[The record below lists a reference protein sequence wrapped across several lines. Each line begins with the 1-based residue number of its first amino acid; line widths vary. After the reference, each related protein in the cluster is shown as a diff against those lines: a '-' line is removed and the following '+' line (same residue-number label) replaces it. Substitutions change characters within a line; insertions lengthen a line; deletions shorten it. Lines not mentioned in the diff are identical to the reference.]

1 MLRKFMLRRRLDYQI
16 VTLFLGLLLGV
27 QAFSFLL
34 IRHSIDSNARSAL
47 RSELAQGELV
57 FQRLL
62 DQNAEH
68 LLQASR
74 LLAADYGFRAAV
86 ASDDRETLA
95 SALDNHGAR
104 LDAQVALFT
113 DNRFT
118 LKASA
123 GKHGAE
129 VLGHL
134 RRIAGE
140 AAAGRGDPK
149 PAILVLGGVP
159 HQVVMVPVRAPLPIG
174 WVVMG
179 FRLDENLLR
188 DMRKLAAL
196 DVVVLQ
202 KNGEK
207 RWSATM
213 GTLDDADG
221 AAVAAQWSTLPAL
234 PARAR
239 AAAGDA
245 MAAVR
250 VKEADYLGSLMPLN
264 VGPDE
269 SQNVSAVLL
278 RSIDEAVAPYRRLQ
292 VGILA
297 LTAVGVFVFAL
308 GSIVTARRITTPL
321 STLTRLAR
329 RLGSGDFAVAMPP
342 AGDDEIGELAEAFE
356 SMRVAVRERE
366 AEITR
371 LAFVDALTD
380 LPNRVQLARDV
391 RDAAVASL
399 REGGTPCAVLLVDLD
414 RFKHVNDVLGHE
426 TGDRMLRDVS
436 QRLRGLIEGAQDC
449 VARLGADQFALLL
462 HDCTLEGAQAM
473 AARVARSLE
482 TPLTIDDHRID
493 LSAGIGIA
501 LCPEHATDGQTLL
514 RRAEIALAHA
524 KQAQLGAV
532 LFTPDQDVTSA
543 QSLSLLSEL
552 RVAVAESQLRLYL
565 QPKVLLRTA
574 EVVGAEALVRW
585 EHPQRGLVPP
595 MQFIPFAEQTGFIR
609 TLTHWLLVECAR
621 TWREWA
627 DRGLMLEL
635 SLNLSARDL
644 IDQDLPDKVKEV
656 LAVHGVDPRALCLE
670 ITESSIMDD
679 PQRALNTLH
688 RLHDQGLRLAIDD
701 FGTGYSSLAY
711 LKRLPVDELKI
722 DRSFVMNMER
732 DVDDAK
738 IVRSTIDL
746 AHNLG
751 LKVVAEGLET
761 APQWKLLDLLS
772 CDQAQGYW
780 VARPMPKEHFP
791 GWVRQ
796 WQKPPVMDEI
806 RLPSAFADFA

>member
-1 MLRKFMLRRRLDYQI
+1 VFFKLMLRRRLDYQI

-34 IRHSIDSNARSAL
+34 IRHSIDSNARAAL
-47 RSELAQGELV
+47 RGELSQGELV

-62 DQNAEH
+62 DQNADH

-104 LDAQVALFT
+104 LNAQVALFT
-113 DNRFT
+113 DTRFS

-123 GKHGAE
+123 GRYGSE

-134 RRIAGE
+134 RRMAGE

-179 FRLDENLLR
+179 FRLDEGLLH

-202 KNGEK
+202 KNGQK
-207 RWSATM
+207 RWRATM

-221 AAVAAQWSTLPAL
+221 AAVASQWSSLPAA
-234 PARAR
+234 PVRAS
-239 AAAGDA
+239 APVGDT

-250 VKEADYLGSLMPLN
+250 VKDADYLGSLMPLN
-264 VGPDE
+264 AGQD
-269 SQNVSAVLL
+269 QNVSAVLL

-292 VGILA
+292 VGILV

-308 GSIVTARRITTPL
+308 GSIITARRITTPL

-380 LPNRVQLARDV
+380 LPNRVQFAREV
-391 RDAAVASL
+391 RDAATASL
-399 REGGTPCAVLLVDLD
+399 REGAPTCAVLLVDLD

-426 TGDRMLRDVS
+426 TGDHLLLDVS
-436 QRLRGLIEGAQDC
+436 RRLRALLQGPLDC

-462 HDCTLEGAQAM
+462 HGCNLAGAQVM
-473 AARVARSLE
+473 AARIAQALE

-501 LCPEHATDGQTLL
+501 LCPEHATDGTTLL

-552 RVAVAESQLRLYL
+552 RVAVAASQLRLYL

-656 LAVHGVDPRALCLE
+656 LALHGVDPRALCLE

-780 VARPMPKEHFP
+780 VARPMPKEQFP
-791 GWVRQ
+791 AWVRQ

>member
-1 MLRKFMLRRRLDYQI
+1 MLRRRLDYQI

-34 IRHSIDSNARSAL
+34 IRHSIDSNARAAL
-47 RSELAQGELV
+47 RGELSQGELV

-62 DQNAEH
+62 DQNADH

-104 LDAQVALFT
+104 LNAQVALFT
-113 DNRFT
+113 DTRFS

-123 GKHGAE
+123 GRYGSE

-134 RRIAGE
+134 RRMAGE

-179 FRLDENLLR
+179 FRLDEGLLH

-202 KNGEK
+202 KNGQK
-207 RWSATM
+207 RWRATM

-221 AAVAAQWSTLPAL
+221 AAVASQWSSLPAA
-234 PARAR
+234 PVRAS
-239 AAAGDA
+239 APVGDT

-250 VKEADYLGSLMPLN
+250 VKDADYLGSLMPLN
-264 VGPDE
+264 AGQD
-269 SQNVSAVLL
+269 QNVSAVLL

-292 VGILA
+292 VGILV

-308 GSIVTARRITTPL
+308 GSIITARRITTPL

-380 LPNRVQLARDV
+380 LPNRVQFAREV
-391 RDAAVASL
+391 RDAATASL
-399 REGGTPCAVLLVDLD
+399 REGAPTCAVLLVDLD

-426 TGDRMLRDVS
+426 TGDHLLLDVS
-436 QRLRGLIEGAQDC
+436 RRLRALLQGPLDC

-462 HDCTLEGAQAM
+462 HGCNLAGAQVM
-473 AARVARSLE
+473 AARIAQALE

-501 LCPEHATDGQTLL
+501 LCPEHATDGTTLL

-552 RVAVAESQLRLYL
+552 RVAVAASQLRLYL

-656 LAVHGVDPRALCLE
+656 LALHGVDPRALCLE

-780 VARPMPKEHFP
+780 VARPMPKEQFP
-791 GWVRQ
+791 AWVRQ

>member
-1 MLRKFMLRRRLDYQI
+1 MLRRRLDYQI

-34 IRHSIDSNARSAL
+34 IRHSIDSNARAAL
-47 RSELAQGELV
+47 RGELSQGELV

-62 DQNAEH
+62 DQNADH

-104 LDAQVALFT
+104 LNAQVALFT
-113 DNRFT
+113 DTRFS

-123 GKHGAE
+123 GRYGSE

-134 RRIAGE
+134 RRMAGE

-179 FRLDENLLR
+179 FRLDEGLLH

-202 KNGEK
+202 KNGQK
-207 RWSATM
+207 RWRATM

-221 AAVAAQWSTLPAL
+221 AAVASQWSSLPAA
-234 PARAR
+234 PARAS
-239 AAAGDA
+239 APVGDT

-250 VKEADYLGSLMPLN
+250 VKDADYLGSLMPLN
-264 VGPDE
+264 AGQD
-269 SQNVSAVLL
+269 QNVSAVLL

-292 VGILA
+292 VGILV

-308 GSIVTARRITTPL
+308 GSIITARRITTPL

-380 LPNRVQLARDV
+380 LPNRVQFAREV
-391 RDAAVASL
+391 RDAATASL
-399 REGGTPCAVLLVDLD
+399 REGAPTCAVLLVDLD

-426 TGDRMLRDVS
+426 TGDHLLLDVS
-436 QRLRGLIEGAQDC
+436 RRLRALLQGPLDC

-462 HDCTLEGAQAM
+462 HGCNLEGAQVM
-473 AARVARSLE
+473 AARIAQALE

-501 LCPEHATDGQTLL
+501 LCPEHATDGTTLL

-552 RVAVAESQLRLYL
+552 RVAVAASQLRLYL

-644 IDQDLPDKVKEV
+644 IDQDLPEKVKEV
-656 LAVHGVDPRALCLE
+656 LALHGVDPRALCLE

-780 VARPMPKEHFP
+780 VARPMPKEQFP
-791 GWVRQ
+791 AWVRQ

>member
-1 MLRKFMLRRRLDYQI
+1 MLRRRLDYQI

-34 IRHSIDSNARSAL
+34 IRHSIDSNARAAL
-47 RSELAQGELV
+47 RGELSQGELV

-62 DQNAEH
+62 DQNADH

-104 LDAQVALFT
+104 LNAQVALFT
-113 DNRFT
+113 DTRFS

-123 GKHGAE
+123 GRYGSE

-134 RRIAGE
+134 RRMAGE

-179 FRLDENLLR
+179 FRLDEGLLH

-207 RWSATM
+207 RWRATM

-221 AAVAAQWSTLPAL
+221 AAVASQWSSLPAA
-234 PARAR
+234 PARAS
-239 AAAGDA
+239 APVGDT

-250 VKEADYLGSLMPLN
+250 VKDADYLGSLVPLN
-264 VGPDE
+264 AGQDH
-269 SQNVSAVLL
+269 NVSAVLL

-292 VGILA
+292 VGILV

-308 GSIVTARRITTPL
+308 GSVITARRITTPL

-380 LPNRVQLARDV
+380 LPNRVQFAREV
-391 RDAAVASL
+391 RDAATASV
-399 REGGTPCAVLLVDLD
+399 REGAPTCAVLLVDLD

-426 TGDRMLRDVS
+426 TGDHLLLDVS
-436 QRLRGLIEGAQDC
+436 RRLRALLQGPQDC

-462 HDCTLEGAQAM
+462 HGCNLEGAQVM
-473 AARVARSLE
+473 AARIAQVLE

-501 LCPEHATDGQTLL
+501 LCPEHATDGTTLL

-552 RVAVAESQLRLYL
+552 RVAVATSQLRLYL

-656 LAVHGVDPRALCLE
+656 LAAHGVDPRALCLE

-780 VARPMPKEHFP
+780 VGRPMPKEQFP
-791 GWVRQ
+791 AWVRQ